1 MKTSI
6 SMTSFFKVSD
16 FASWKILQLFGR
28 VEASNDS
35 LIIQDL
41 RNFQKLEHRH
51 FALDLS
57 QCQSVNLRFIME
69 VAKWADW
76 LKEQKGE
83 LIFLAPQAAVQRSID
98 IFVGRHRVRQVE
110 SSSEMS
116 LQVMFGAER
125 LKRTAAWQKSAH
137 QQWSHSAEETYESFA
152 SSSLKA

>member
-1 MKTSI
+1 
-6 SMTSFFKVSD
+6 MTSFFKVSD
-16 FASWKILQLFGR
+16 FASWKILQLYGR
-28 VEASNDS
+28 VEASNDA

-41 RNFQKLEHRH
+41 RGFQKLEHRH

-83 LIFLAPQAAVQRSID
+83 LIFLAAPASVQRSID

-110 SSSEMS
+110 STSELS
-116 LQVMFGAER
+116 LQVMFGADR
-125 LKRTAAWQKSAH
+125 LKRTAAWQKRQDWPA
-137 QQWSHSAEETYESFA
+137 QAEDYANFESN
-152 SSSLKA
+152 SLKA

>member
-1 MKTSI
+1 M
-6 SMTSFFKVSD
+6 
-16 FASWKILQLFGR
+16 LQLFGR
-28 VEASNDS
+28 VDSANDA
-35 LIIQDL
+35 LIIDDL
-41 RNFQKLEHRH
+41 RRFQKLEHLH

-83 LIFLAPQAAVQRSID
+83 LIFLAPTASVQRSID

-110 SSSEMS
+110 SSSELS

-125 LKRTAAWQKSAH
+125 LKRTAAWQKTGMREWVNP
-137 QQWSHSAEETYESFA
+137 QEVPQPVLEGTF
-152 SSSLKA
+152 KA